1 MPCSASSASILAVAL
16 GAVVARLSDAEPAS
30 SGSVKPLEPARRVLF
45 AGVPS
50 VVPFGP

>member
-1 MPCSASSASILAVAL
+1 MPCNASSASMFADAFGAVAARVSW
-16 GAVVARLSDAEPAS
+16 GVVV
-30 SGSVKPLEPARRVLF
+30 SGSVKLLELERRVVE

>member
-1 MPCSASSASILAVAL
+1 MPCSASSASMFAEAL
-16 GAVVARLSDAEPAS
+16 GAVVARVSWAVVAS
-30 SGSVKPLEPARRVLF
+30 SGSEKLLELVRRVVL